1 MNEDGAKEHQLSP
14 MQEKEFSFLLPV
26 AALIGS
32 ANSRAAEL
40 HYGFEWQDEGW
51 MLQWP
56 NEVITGMGLWPSNA
70 RPKADAVDEFRV
82 LFEPVES
89 CKASYWNALFGSNA
103 PDLVM
108 GYEASLD
115 KPPFIYHG
123 DYNWLHWPWYMN
135 EDERLVT
142 LDRAIA
148 VTEGVKAAVDWFELV
163 KISATGGPSS
173 TLFTGVAAYCARQN
187 P

>member
-1 MNEDGAKEHQLSP
+1 MDEDGVKERQLSS
-14 MQEKEFSFLLPV
+14 MHEKEFSFLLPV

-51 MLQWP
+51 RLQWP

-70 RPKADAVDEFRV
+70 QPKANAVDEFRV
-82 LFEPVES
+82 LFEPVEG
-89 CKASYWNALFGSNA
+89 CKVNFWYALFGSNA
-103 PDLVM
+103 PALVM
-108 GYEASLD
+108 SYEASLD
-115 KPPFIYHG
+115 KPPFIYHR
-123 DYNWLHWPWYMN
+123 DDDWLHWPWYMS
-135 EDERLVT
+135 EDERLAT

-148 VTEGVKAAVDWFELV
+148 VAEDVKAAVDWFELV
-163 KISATGGPSS
+163 KVSATGGPSS
-173 TLFTGVAAYCARQN
+173 TLFTGVAAYFARQN